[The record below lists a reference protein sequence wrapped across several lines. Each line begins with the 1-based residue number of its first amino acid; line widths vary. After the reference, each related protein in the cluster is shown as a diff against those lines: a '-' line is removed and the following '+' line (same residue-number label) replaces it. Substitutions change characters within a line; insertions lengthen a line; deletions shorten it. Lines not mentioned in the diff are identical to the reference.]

1 MAKPYL
7 SAASTFHHFQNE
19 CAMNVRTKIQVLNIV
34 LGVALVTVLG
44 LGLSSFFAASKLK
57 KTEDQT
63 LKQNLYLFER
73 SMEDV
78 RTCLDAEEYK
88 LAKIRLAEAIELL
101 KDSQSA
107 AKRNKEAKLSFDAI
121 SKKYCR
127 IWNSTEWGYSYR
139 AADYPELQK
148 GFESICK

>member
-1 MAKPYL
+1 
-7 SAASTFHHFQNE
+7 
-19 CAMNVRTKIQVLNIV
+19 MNVRTKIQVLNIA
-34 LGVALVTVLG
+34 LGLLIIIALG
-44 LGLSSFFAASKLK
+44 LGLSSFFTVSKLN
-57 KTEDQT
+57 KTKDQT

-88 LAKIRLAEAIELL
+88 LAKIRLADALELL

-107 AKRNKEAKLSFDAI
+107 ANRNEEAKRSFDAI
-121 SKKYCR
+121 CKKYCR

-139 AADYPELQK
+139 ASDYPELQK

>member
-1 MAKPYL
+1 
-7 SAASTFHHFQNE
+7 
-19 CAMNVRTKIQVLNIV
+19 MNVRSKIQVLNIV
-34 LGVALVTVLG
+34 LGVLLVTVLG
-44 LGLSSFFAASKLK
+44 LGLSSFFTSSKLK
-57 KTEDQT
+57 TAKDQA

-88 LAKIRLAEAIELL
+88 LAKIRLAEALELL

-107 AKRNKEAKLSFDAI
+107 ANRNEEAKHSFDAI
-121 SKKYCR
+121 CKKYCR

-139 AADYPELQK
+139 ASDYPELQK
-148 GFESICK
+148 GFESICQ

>member
-1 MAKPYL
+1 
-7 SAASTFHHFQNE
+7 
-19 CAMNVRTKIQVLNIV
+19 MNVRTKIQVLNIA
-34 LGVALVTVLG
+34 LGLLIIIALG
-44 LGLSSFFAASKLK
+44 LGLSSFFTVSKLN
-57 KTEDQT
+57 KTKDQT

-88 LAKIRLAEAIELL
+88 LAKIRLAEALELL

-107 AKRNKEAKLSFDAI
+107 AQRNKEAKHSFDAI
-121 SKKYCR
+121 CKKYCT

-139 AADYPELQK
+139 ASDYPELQK